1 MLWNT
6 WRIAGLRT
14 SRTLIGSPSYDTTGR
29 LTRVSLLGASKFQQ
43 ETTTINPW
51 FISRKRG
58 LGVRQHGGHRCR
70 IWHGILG
77 QPAPL
82 GGNSPNGSLLPVCM
96 QEHSLYILHKS
107 PTKKKKKNQHSTP
120 VRCPVWISKIL
131 IDKPL
136 PKPLL
141 STYTVHLKVRREARH
156 VYWENIYFISVHFKF
171 IFIFANKIRKKSWKP
186 FWCLSCLRQTHN
198 NSNKNN
204 IFRNIQD

>member
-14 SRTLIGSPSYDTTGR
+14 SRTLIGSPSSDTTGR
-29 LTRVSLLGASKFQQ
+29 LTRVSLLGASMFQQ

-82 GGNSPNGSLLPVCM
+82 GGNSPHGSLLPVRM

-107 PTKKKKKNQHSTP
+107 PTKKKKKPTLHTCTMPCMN
-120 VRCPVWISKIL
+120 I
-131 IDKPL
+131 
-136 PKPLL
+136 
-141 STYTVHLKVRREARH
+141 
-156 VYWENIYFISVHFKF
+156 ENINWQTVAKASPFHIYSASKSQKRSQARLLGKYLFYFGAF
-171 IFIFANKIRKKSWKP
+171 
-186 FWCLSCLRQTHN
+186 
-198 NSNKNN
+198 
-204 IFRNIQD
+204 